1 MYNFILQIIVMLS
14 LGVLIYLAAR
24 AVPRVSETEIKA
36 ASLGDH
42 LDRWIKKLPL
52 EKMDAWLSSQVEK
65 FLRKFKVAVL
75 KLDNLLTKHLS
86 NLKSPVNGGKPT
98 LFEKKEDS
106 EVK

>member
-1 MYNFILQIIVMLS
+1 MYNFVLQTIVMLS
-14 LGVLIYLAAR
+14 FGVLIYLVAR

-65 FLRKFKVAVL
+65 FLRKFNSGFIKCV
-75 KLDNLLTKHLS
+75 
-86 NLKSPVNGGKPT
+86 
-98 LFEKKEDS
+98 
-106 EVK
+106 